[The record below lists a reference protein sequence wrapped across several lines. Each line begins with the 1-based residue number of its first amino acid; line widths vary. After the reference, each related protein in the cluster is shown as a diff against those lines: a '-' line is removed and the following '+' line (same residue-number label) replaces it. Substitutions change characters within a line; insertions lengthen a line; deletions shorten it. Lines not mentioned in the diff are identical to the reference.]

1 MQETAL
7 NSLVGRVSRD
17 EVCGLASQASQ
28 TLDNQSQAHLI
39 HHTSHDVRIFSFE
52 LDILSYTNPQ
62 ALEVLSTMVDYGGK
76 TFRRKLL
83 NTLIADEDDEVVDEL
98 IYEHMIQ
105 SGSLNKEITRKR
117 CADDEFTSCDELSD
131 EQDGRSL

>member
-1 MQETAL
+1 
-7 NSLVGRVSRD
+7 
-17 EVCGLASQASQ
+17 
-28 TLDNQSQAHLI
+28 
-39 HHTSHDVRIFSFE
+39 
-52 LDILSYTNPQ
+52 
-62 ALEVLSTMVDYGGK
+62 MVDYGGK

-117 CADDEFTSCDELSD
+117 FADDEFTSCDELSD

>member
-7 NSLVGRVSRD
+7 NSLVGRVSQD
-17 EVCGLASQASQ
+17 DACGLASQASQ
-28 TLDNQSQAHLI
+28 TLDNQTQAHLI
-39 HHTSHDVRIFSFE
+39 HRTSHNVRKICFE
-52 LDILSYTNPQ
+52 FDLPSDTNPQ
-62 ALEVLSTMVDYGGK
+62 ALEVISTMVDYGGK

-83 NTLIADEDDEVVDEL
+83 HTLIADEDDEVVDEL

-105 SGSLNKEITRKR
+105 SGSLNKEIARKS
-117 CADDEFTSCDELSD
+117 CADEEFTSCDELSE